1 MAKFTIYTDLVN
13 THEESGT
20 KTVFTASMKL
30 ASLKVAKS
38 DFLSVNPWRGG
49 VNDGLL

>member
-20 KTVFTASMKL
+20 KTVLTASMKL

-38 DFLSVNPWRGG
+38 DFLSVGG